1 MVSSDV
7 LLTILPIDVIQESA
21 PNAGVL
27 EMDQDALKDEI
38 RAAFRHVDKPDALQI
53 APHECAECDELRNDL
68 HPYDSASVP
77 DAVLDRHVWDL
88 PLLSDEAKQ
97 YYLPAWMIRSI
108 EDPESDCTEALLS
121 ALDSDHRWF
130 PARPY
135 TDRQWRVI
143 EAYLDFLERNADEL
157 TLENVAK
164 ARKRLIDQP

>member
-1 MVSSDV
+1 
-7 LLTILPIDVIQESA
+7 
-21 PNAGVL
+21 
-27 EMDQDALKDEI
+27 MDRDALKGEI
-38 RAAFRHVDKPDALQI
+38 RAAFRHVDKPDAGRI
-53 APHECAECDELRNDL
+53 APHECDECDELRDDL

-77 DAVLDRHVWDL
+77 DALLDRHACDL

-108 EDPESDCTEALLS
+108 EDPESNCTEALLS

-130 PARPY
+130 PATPY

-143 EAYLDFLERNADEL
+143 EAYLDFLEANVDGL

-164 ARKRLIDQP
+164 ARKRLTGQTELE